1 MTRSIKKK
9 SLFFKEEIVAFLFIL
24 IPIIGFMI
32 FTAISMGTSIWY
44 SFNKFRPV
52 KGTIEFIGIDNYVK
66 MFKDKTFYE
75 ACLNTIV
82 LMASL
87 PIGMILGLLLAVYLK
102 DLTHGSKVL
111 RVIYYL
117 PVVTS
122 AVAINLVWRY
132 IFQAE
137 SGAFNL
143 IFGLTKVNNGKPI
156 YWLGTNKWLIKVA
169 VIIKNIWSGIG
180 TTMILYLAGLNNI
193 SKTYYEAA
201 EIDGASNIQKFL
213 HITLPLIKPTTFY
226 LLITG
231 IIGGLQSY
239 TDAVVFAEGHEGVRT
254 IVWYI
259 WHYGIDSGNYGC
271 ASAVSTFLGIVI
283 MVITLIQFKRTK
295 MLDI

>member
-52 KGTIEFIGIDNYVK
+52 KGTIEFIGMDNYVK

-111 RVIYYL
+111 RVVYYL

-143 IFGLTKVNNGKPI
+143 IFGLTKANNGKPI

-259 WHYGIDSGNYGC
+259 WHYGIDSGNYGY

-283 MVITLIQFKRTK
+283 MIITLIQFKRTK